1 MGLGPGHFDSHNE
14 GMPNPAPEEPAGGR
28 TAPASFSMPFDML
41 DACHDRVRSSL
52 GLLARLVDHLRVR
65 GDGLQARD
73 AACDVMRYFD
83 IAAPQHHQD
92 EERHVLPRLE
102 ASGDPELAALAQR
115 LRAEHRLI
123 EGQWCVLWP
132 LLEQVASQRE
142 VDLAELDG
150 AARCFT
156 QTIDQHM
163 RAEEQVAYPIARLS
177 ALCEG
182 PDAVR
187 AMGEEMAGRRG
198 LRLPR

>member
-1 MGLGPGHFDSHNE
+1 MGFRPTYFGSHNE
-14 GMPNPAPEEPAGGR
+14 PMPNPEPEASAVGE

-52 GLLARLVDHLRVR
+52 GLLARLVEHLRVR
-65 GDGLQARD
+65 GDAVQARD

-83 IAAPQHHQD
+83 VAAPQHHQD

-102 ASGDPELAALAQR
+102 ASGDLELAALARR
-115 LRAEHRLI
+115 LRAEHRQI
-123 EGQWCVLWP
+123 EGQWCALWP
-132 LLEQVASQRE
+132 LLEQVARQRE
-142 VDLAELDG
+142 VDLGELD
-150 AARCFT
+150 AATRRFT
-156 QTIDQHM
+156 QMIDQHM
-163 RAEEQVAYPIARLS
+163 RAEEQVAYPSARLS
-177 ALCEG
+177 AVCEG

>member
-1 MGLGPGHFDSHNE
+1 
-14 GMPNPAPEEPAGGR
+14 MPNPAPEEPPGDQ

-65 GDGLQARD
+65 GDALQARD
-73 AACDVMRYFD
+73 AACDVMRCFD

-102 ASGDPELAALAQR
+102 ASGDPDLSALAQR

-142 VDLAELDG
+142 VGLAELDS
-150 AARCFT
+150 ATRRFT
-156 QTIDQHM
+156 PMIDRPM
-163 RAEEQVAYPIARLS
+163 RAEEQVAFPSARLS
-177 ALCEG
+177 AVCEG

-198 LRLPR
+198 LCQPR